1 MLEVCV
7 RMLEPLED
15 TPIGILTISIGVE
28 TVQGTAGIVCTELQ
42 MLLSIAICIDSQMA
56 MTIWK

>member
-42 MLLSIAICIDSQMA
+42 MLLSIASCIDSQMA

>member
-42 MLLSIAICIDSQMA
+42 MLLSIASVLVHR
-56 MTIWK
+56 WR